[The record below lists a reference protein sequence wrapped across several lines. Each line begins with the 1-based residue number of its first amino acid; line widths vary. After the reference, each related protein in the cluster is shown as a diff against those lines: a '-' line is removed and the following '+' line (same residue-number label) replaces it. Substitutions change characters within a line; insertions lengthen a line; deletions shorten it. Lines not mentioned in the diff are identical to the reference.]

1 MHGEGHNASAGE
13 QAPAAGEETAA
24 EEHGSGAEE
33 HSEEPPMDR
42 PRALVLGGF
51 GVFNGAVMLYA
62 ALLRRRSAPDHKRR
76 REARAAALT
85 PDTHTVAKES

>member
-1 MHGEGHNASAGE
+1 
-13 QAPAAGEETAA
+13 
-24 EEHGSGAEE
+24 
-33 HSEEPPMDR
+33 MDR

-85 PDTHTVAKES
+85 TDTHTVAKES